1 MSNLSSLYINAANGI
16 DGTNGVNGTLKNVI
30 SNNNNGTLNGIA
42 YAGQQK
48 SGSKNYTMNGAVSNA
63 ATSAKPASTPTFD
76 ANTDYAALLQQAI
89 KNKDTTS
96 NVQTLLD
103 QRNQKNNN
111 LGLNQYLNDDI
122 SKQAT
127 DYINSR
133 TDYSPDIDYSLLI
146 QKAIN
151 NGSSVE
157 EVQNLINQRNQKII
171 DSGNTQYLNDNYT
184 QSANDYIS
192 YQGQLNK
199 AIENYDKQA
208 KADEDAIW
216 AAVNQGTITLEQGKQ
231 AIEKTYQQ
239 AAKQAYLANQVSNK
253 QANERLS
260 SLGLGKT
267 GYLPQVYG
275 NISEA
280 YGNAL
285 SSATNTKNQ
294 GSQDI
299 DNSVSNLKAGAYT
312 DIAKLKSDNAKS
324 LADRVY
330 EIQNNYKTQQN
341 WREQFDQTNKN
352 NQSQTELSQK
362 QIAYENAWNLL
373 NQGIY
378 SDEIAKQLGISG
390 DVAKRYADVAKQLLG
405 V

>member
-253 QANERLS
+253 QANEHLS